1 MPSTFVS
8 AAKGPNMQY
17 LDLTEVLHV
26 VRRNGALVL
35 RINGS
40 RRELLYFPVDG
51 LAEQTAE
58 ALGRDDMETVKEHL
72 IAVGRDFLA
81 DGFVQARLL
90 AEAHPPA

>member
-1 MPSTFVS
+1 MR
-8 AAKGPNMQY
+8 Y

-26 VRRNGALVL
+26 VRRNGELVL
-35 RINGS
+35 CINGS

-51 LAEQTAE
+51 LAEQTTE
-58 ALGRDDMETVKEHL
+58 ALDRDDMDTVKEHL

-90 AEAHPPA
+90 AEAHPLA